1 MRKIQSLQTL
11 RFIAIS
17 LVFLS
22 HCTFIAHPQG
32 GALFNMA
39 GAFGVSLFICLSGFL
54 TYYAASARKQPTI
67 AEQRAPRHATAEQRA
82 SRGATAEQARPAC
95 PARMPLKAHA
105 GTFFRKVGKFYPLH
119 VITFVAA
126 IPLVVAAVAGSANAL
141 DQVWIGAL
149 NLALLQSWVPNSQ
162 VFFSFNAVSWYLSTF
177 LLMIA
182 LSPALVGLAKR
193 VGATG
198 RFGSSMRGRA
208 GMPGSGAAPEPRG
221 RGIALAALLI
231 AAIFAIE
238 LAAALVLADSPVGQW
253 VLYVFPPMRL
263 LDYFAGMLCGV
274 MFAELARRPR
284 PSSRAMVLLG
294 GVAGAGLAA
303 LGIAY
308 AAWRGLQTPMLF
320 YSAAWIVPSNL
331 LILFFAAFDE
341 AASLRARLL
350 VFLGNISMEFFLIHQ
365 LVLRYAKLW
374 FDTAAQ
380 PLLFAIA
387 CYLIAWLLA
396 YAAHR
401 AFAGGRKRSEARSLR
416 RNAPSER

>member
-54 TYYAASARKQPTI
+54 TYYAASGRKQP
-67 AEQRAPRHATAEQRA
+67 ALVEQRARNSATAEQRA
-82 SRGATAEQARPAC
+82 RHSATTQQRAPQHAMAGQARPERPERTALR
-95 PARMPLKAHA
+95 AQALA
-105 GTFFRKVGKFYPLH
+105 FFRKVGKFYPLH

-126 IPLVVAAVAGSANAL
+126 IPLVVVAVVGSADAL
-141 DQVWIGAL
+141 NQIWIGAL
-149 NLALLQSWVPNSQ
+149 NLALLQSWVPKSQ

-193 VGATG
+193 VAGL
-198 RFGSSMRGRA
+198 RRSSPAAKARA
-208 GMPGSGAAPEPRG
+208 NALRSNAAPEPGSG
-221 RGIALAALLI
+221 RGSTRAALLI
-231 AAIFAIE
+231 AVIFAIE
-238 LAAALVLADSPVGQW
+238 LAAALALNDSPLAQW
-253 VLYVFPPMRL
+253 ILYVFPPMRL

-274 MFAELARRPR
+274 IFAEFARGAR
-284 PSSRAMVLLG
+284 PSFKAKILLG
-294 GVAGAGLAA
+294 GVIGAGLAA

-320 YSAAWIVPSNL
+320 YSAAWVVPSNL

-341 AASLRARLL
+341 TAPLRARLL

-365 LVLRYAKLW
+365 LVLRYAKFW

-401 AFAGGRKRSEARSLR
+401 ALSGRRGNRT
-416 RNAPSER
+416 